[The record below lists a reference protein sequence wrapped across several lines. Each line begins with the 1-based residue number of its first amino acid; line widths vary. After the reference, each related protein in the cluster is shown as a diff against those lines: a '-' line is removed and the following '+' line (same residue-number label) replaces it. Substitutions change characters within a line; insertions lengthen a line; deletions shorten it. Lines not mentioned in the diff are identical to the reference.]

1 MKLVLT
7 VFKKTF
13 CYPIALV
20 VRVYNL
26 EWAEKNKQIF
36 YKYSNALNR
45 NISNP
50 IYKVINITNNNTY
63 LYFCVTHMNLC
74 NLIQTAAKSSPTV
87 RLLIC
92 RAALTL
98 SDGSFAQPFCRRSY
112 HENQKHIL
120 GSDLLLLYYSF
131 ILGPR

>member
-1 MKLVLT
+1 
-7 VFKKTF
+7 
-13 CYPIALV
+13 
-20 VRVYNL
+20 
-26 EWAEKNKQIF
+26 
-36 YKYSNALNR
+36 
-45 NISNP
+45 
-50 IYKVINITNNNTY
+50 
-63 LYFCVTHMNLC
+63 MNLC